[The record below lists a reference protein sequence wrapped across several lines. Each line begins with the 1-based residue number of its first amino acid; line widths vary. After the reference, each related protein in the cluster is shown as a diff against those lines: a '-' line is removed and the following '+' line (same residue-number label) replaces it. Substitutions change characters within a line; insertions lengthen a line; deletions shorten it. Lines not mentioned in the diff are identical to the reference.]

1 MPNSQPRP
9 QLYHSSVHLSLSL
22 SHHPEHDT
30 AERLVRKQKQQ
41 MTMDA
46 TDTLSVAYCPV
57 PINGN
62 PTEVLANR
70 FSAWRKIIR
79 ALLVY
84 FKEAVSVQEEVT
96 RQHVR
101 LGTAVNF
108 PFFANGT
115 ADMSKHTV
123 QKDREALDP
132 QDSNVTDARSVA
144 AKSTAGSL
152 WAGGFHQNSTSHE
165 DEAIRAMFQPY
176 GHGSIADLPGDLI
189 AYHRTQA
196 AHASQL
202 AKELA
207 KNLIPRLDDLRRDL
221 LVKIKEIKGLSS
233 DFKNT
238 YAKEQGLTE
247 QHVASLQQAIKVL
260 TSGGPLQ
267 GKQDPALVRYQL
279 EKQLGR
285 QISEENYLQ
294 DAYNNLQNSGKE
306 LEKVVVMEIQQA
318 LDHFAQLNSAAATAL
333 QQLVDKFVV
342 DGFVARE
349 PAAEW
354 TAFVS
359 TDPNFVDTATP
370 SRSIDEIEYPYRG
383 DPLTCELRSGQLER
397 RSKYLKSYSRA
408 FYVLTP
414 SFLHEFKSGDRAKHP
429 VPVMSL
435 ALDECQ
441 ISADSKSS
449 SGSHK
454 FVLKT
459 KQGDSS
465 RGHNWVFRVESADA
479 LQQWMKDIQTLTSI
493 KDVRARALKF
503 NAPRV
508 APSRQQVN
516 GHSNSNQHNHT
527 EVNNAVPANINNV
540 DSAHNASTHSNASN
554 AIPTGIATATATATA
569 YPNDTNTTIATD
581 PVADSVDNNNP
592 LPTSADSEIPAL
604 PHSAREMSGSLLASA
619 HRKHMEEPQQVFDE
633 PDEFESPSEATKQDP
648 LVDEKSNFGY
658 DNPRNR
664 TIDDYEENQ
673 HVGEVPRVQS
683 RQNSRKFSVDQGPAL
698 PGLAEIKAAQAAA
711 GADSDVF
718 EYDNENPDAGNT
730 LKTEKDEFVPAHS
743 DLPVHVERR
752 LTMSNHKEDGDA
764 AQNAPRDHTE
774 VGADAHDV
782 IERQRKYSVSST
794 GKRGPPS
801 RKATGSYGTTDDLKP
816 LSEAQPADGKGS
828 LFFANG
834 LPDTTSG
841 AK

>member
-1 MPNSQPRP
+1 M
-9 QLYHSSVHLSLSL
+9 
-22 SHHPEHDT
+22 
-30 AERLVRKQKQQ
+30 
-41 MTMDA
+41 
-46 TDTLSVAYCPV
+46 TDTNSVEYCPV

-84 FKEAVSVQEEVT
+84 FKEAVSVQEEVC

-115 ADMSKHTV
+115 ADMSKHTLH
-123 QKDREALDP
+123 KDREALDP
-132 QDSNVTDARSVA
+132 QDSNVTDAKSVA

-152 WAGGFHQNSTSHE
+152 WAGGFHQSSGSHE
-165 DEAIRAMFQPY
+165 DEAIRAMFQPL

-221 LVKIKEIKGLSS
+221 LVKIKEIKGLAS

-247 QHVASLQQAIKVL
+247 QHVAALQQAISVL
-260 TSGGPLQ
+260 TGGGPLQ

-318 LDHFAQLNSAAATAL
+318 LDHFAQLNAAAATSL
-333 QQLVDKFVV
+333 QQLVDKMVL

-370 SRSIDEIEYPYRG
+370 SRSLDEIEYPYRG

-441 ISADSKSS
+441 ISADAKSS
-449 SGSHK
+449 GGSHK

-459 KQGDSS
+459 KTGDSS

-479 LQQWMKDIQTLTSI
+479 LSAWMKDISTLTGI

-508 APSRQQVN
+508 APSRAAVN
-516 GHSNSNQHNHT
+516 GSSNGTQPSSHNAIPGGNDRT
-527 EVNNAVPANINNV
+527 TTDSNV
-540 DSAHNASTHSNASN
+540 DSPIAHAASTDSPIDTPQVN
-554 AIPTGIATATATATA
+554 TA
-569 YPNDTNTTIATD
+569 N
-581 PVADSVDNNNP
+581 VSDSVP
-592 LPTSADSEIPAL
+592 GATHSATSDPSSSIPPL
-604 PHSAREMSGSLLASA
+604 PHSARDMSSSLLASA
-619 HRKHMEEPQQVFDE
+619 HRKHMEDPQVFDE
-633 PDEFESPSEATKQDP
+633 PEEFDETPKQDP
-648 LVDEKSNFGY
+648 LVDEPSNFGY
-658 DNPRNR
+658 DHPRNK
-664 TIDDYEENQ
+664 TIDDYAEHQ
-673 HVGEVPRVQS
+673 HVGAVPRVQS
-683 RQNSRKFSVDQGPAL
+683 RQNSRKFSVDQGPSL
-698 PGLAEIKAAQAAA
+698 PGLAEIKAAQKAA
-711 GADSDVF
+711 GSQDVF
-718 EYDNENPDAGNT
+718 EYDAENPDAGNT
-730 LKTEKDEFVPAHS
+730 LKAEKDEFVPAHA
-743 DLPVHVERR
+743 DTPVHVERR
-752 LTMSNHKEDGDA
+752 LTQSHHKDDGDV

-774 VGADAHDV
+774 VGADAHELV
-782 IERQRKYSVSST
+782 ERQRKYSVSST

-816 LSEAQPADGKGS
+816 LAEAGSESKG

-834 LPDTTSG
+834 LPETTSG
-841 AK
+841 AGK

>member
-1 MPNSQPRP
+1 MTHP
-9 QLYHSSVHLSLSL
+9 QTV
-22 SHHPEHDT
+22 
-30 AERLVRKQKQQ
+30 
-41 MTMDA
+41 
-46 TDTLSVAYCPV
+46 DTLSVAYCPV

-84 FKEAVSVQEEVT
+84 FKEAVSVQEEVC

-152 WAGGFHQNSTSHE
+152 WAGGFNHNSASHE

-189 AYHRTQA
+189 SYHRTQA

-221 LVKIKEIKGLSS
+221 LVKIKEIKGLAS

-238 YAKEQGLTE
+238 YSKEQGLTE
-247 QHVASLQQAIKVL
+247 QHVAALQQAIKVL
-260 TSGGPLQ
+260 TGGGPLQ

-279 EKQLGR
+279 EKQLSR

-318 LDHFAQLNSAAATAL
+318 LDHFAQLNSAAATAM
-333 QQLVDKFVV
+333 QQLVDKMVI

-370 SRSIDEIEYPYRG
+370 SRSLDEIEYPYRG

-441 ISADSKSS
+441 ISADAKGS

-465 RGHNWVFRVESADA
+465 RGHNWVFRVESANA
-479 LQQWMKDIQTLTSI
+479 LQQWMKDIQTLTGI

-503 NAPRV
+503 NQPRV
-508 APSRQQVN
+508 APPRLVN
-516 GHSNSNQHNHT
+516 GHASKVATTENEDTTTNNNNVN
-527 EVNNAVPANINNV
+527 EVNSVI
-540 DSAHNASTHSNASN
+540 
-554 AIPTGIATATATATA
+554 
-569 YPNDTNTTIATD
+569 NDTTITHDTTSVVTHDNVANNIPEGSTDIPSANTTVNTD
-581 PVADSVDNNNP
+581 PS
-592 LPTSADSEIPAL
+592 SIPAL
-604 PHSAREMSGSLLASA
+604 PHSAREMSSSLLASA

-633 PDEFESPSEATKQDP
+633 PDEFDDNKQDP
-648 LVDEKSNFGY
+648 LVAEKSNFGY
-658 DNPRNR
+658 DHPRNK
-664 TIDDYEENQ
+664 TIDDYDEHQ
-673 HVGEVPRVQS
+673 HVGEVPRVAS
-683 RQNSRKFSVDQGPAL
+683 RQNSRKFSVDQGPTL
-698 PGLAEIKAAQAAA
+698 PGLAEIKAAQAAVQ
-711 GADSDVF
+711 GDSEVF

-730 LKTEKDEFVPAHS
+730 LKSEKGDFLPAHAGT
-743 DLPVHVERR
+743 PIHVERR
-752 LTMSNHKEDGDA
+752 LTMSNHKDDA
-764 AQNAPRDHTE
+764 DVAQNAPRDHTE
-774 VGADAHDV
+774 VGQDAQDLV
-782 IERQRKYSVSST
+782 DRQRKYSVSST

-816 LSEAQPADGKGS
+816 LSESQPEGGESKGG
-828 LFFANG
+828 LFFAGG
-834 LPDTTSG
+834 LPETTSG

>member
-1 MPNSQPRP
+1 MP
-9 QLYHSSVHLSLSL
+9 
-22 SHHPEHDT
+22 E
-30 AERLVRKQKQQ
+30 
-41 MTMDA
+41 A

-84 FKEAVSVQEEVT
+84 FKEAVSVQEEVC

-132 QDSNVTDARSVA
+132 QESNVTDSKSVA

-152 WAGGFHQNSTSHE
+152 WAGGFHQNNTSHE
-165 DEAIRAMFQPY
+165 DEAIRGMFQPY

-221 LVKIKEIKGLSS
+221 LVKIKEIKGLAS

-247 QHVASLQQAIKVL
+247 QHVAALQQAIKVL
-260 TSGGPLQ
+260 TGGGPIQ

-294 DAYNNLQNSGKE
+294 DAYTNLQNSGKE

-349 PAAEW
+349 PAYEW
-354 TAFVS
+354 TAFVAS
-359 TDPNFVDTATP
+359 DPNFVDTATP
-370 SRSIDEIEYPYRG
+370 SRALDEIEYPYRG

-449 SGSHK
+449 GGSHK

-479 LQQWMKDIQTLTSI
+479 LQLWMKDIQTLTSI
-493 KDVRARALKF
+493 KDVRERALKF

-508 APSRQQVN
+508 APSRPSEVQQVN
-516 GHSNSNQHNHT
+516 GHSNNSNPHNHIS
-527 EVNNAVPANINNV
+527 NNSAVPPHT
-540 DSAHNASTHSNASN
+540 DSAPTTSSTTHNASN
-554 AIPTGIATATATATA
+554 AIPTGIATAAATPAVA
-569 YPNDTNTTIATD
+569 AAIPKSTTSSAIATD
-581 PVADSVDNNNP
+581 STSVNN
-592 LPTSADSEIPAL
+592 TDIPAL
-604 PHSAREMSGSLLASA
+604 PHSARDMSGSLLASA

-633 PDEFESPSEATKQDP
+633 PDEFDNPADGQDP
-648 LVDEKSNFGY
+648 LVAEKSNFGY
-658 DNPRNR
+658 DNPRNK

-673 HVGEVPRVQS
+673 HVGEVPRVAS

-711 GADSDVF
+711 GAADSAVF
-718 EYDNENPDAGNT
+718 EYDAENPDAGNT
-730 LKTEKDEFVPAHS
+730 LKSETGDFVPAHA
-743 DLPVHVERR
+743 DVPVNVERR
-752 LTMSNHKEDGDA
+752 LTMSNHKDEEA
-764 AQNAPRDHTE
+764 SQNAPRDHTE
-774 VGADAHDV
+774 VGADAQEV

-816 LSEAQPADGKGS
+816 LSEAQPADSKGS

-834 LPDTTSG
+834 LPETTSG

>member
-1 MPNSQPRP
+1 M
-9 QLYHSSVHLSLSL
+9 
-22 SHHPEHDT
+22 
-30 AERLVRKQKQQ
+30 
-41 MTMDA
+41 A
-46 TDTLSVAYCPV
+46 TDTLSVGYCPV

-84 FKEAVSVQEEVT
+84 FKEAVSVQEEVC

-123 QKDREALDP
+123 AKDREALDP
-132 QDSNVTDARSVA
+132 QESNVTDARSVA

-152 WAGGFHQNSTSHE
+152 WAGGFHQNSASHE

-189 AYHRTQA
+189 SYHRTQA

-221 LVKIKEIKGLSS
+221 LVKIKEIKGLAS

-247 QHVASLQQAIKVL
+247 QHVAALQQAIKVL
-260 TSGGPLQ
+260 TGGGPLQ

-370 SRSIDEIEYPYRG
+370 SRSLDEIEYPYRG

-441 ISADSKSS
+441 ISADSKTS

-479 LQQWMKDIQTLTSI
+479 LQQWMKDISTLTSI

-508 APSRQQVN
+508 APSHQQQVN
-516 GHSNSNQHNHT
+516 GHSNSTSSQVNHNHNNLNHNNSDQVT
-527 EVNNAVPANINNV
+527 NNAAVPTTQV
-540 DSAHNASTHSNASN
+540 DSAHNTTTTTNASN
-554 AIPTGIATATATATA
+554 AIPTGIATATVVS
-569 YPNDTNTTIATD
+569 DTNSTIATD
-581 PVADSVDNNNP
+581 PVAAADVSVNHNTTTNNNHAP
-592 LPTSADSEIPAL
+592 VSAGSSDIPAL

-619 HRKHMEEPQQVFDE
+619 HRKHMEDPQQVFDE
-633 PDEFESPSEATKQDP
+633 PDEFDSPNEGAKQDP
-648 LVDEKSNFGY
+648 LVDEPSNFGY
-658 DNPRNR
+658 DNPRNK

-711 GADSDVF
+711 GTNDSEVF
-718 EYDNENPDAGNT
+718 EYDAENPDAGNT
-730 LKTEKDEFVPAHS
+730 LKSEKGEFVPVHA

-774 VGADAHDV
+774 VGADAQDV

-816 LSEAQPADGKGS
+816 LSEAQPAEGKGS

-834 LPDTTSG
+834 LPETTSG

>member
-1 MPNSQPRP
+1 
-9 QLYHSSVHLSLSL
+9 
-22 SHHPEHDT
+22 
-30 AERLVRKQKQQ
+30 
-41 MTMDA
+41 MDP

-84 FKEAVSVQEEVT
+84 FKEAVSVQEEVC

-115 ADMSKHTV
+115 ADMSKQTV

-132 QDSNVTDARSVA
+132 TDSNVTDARSVA

-152 WAGGFHQNSTSHE
+152 WAGGFHQHSGSHE

-189 AYHRTQA
+189 SFHRTQA

-221 LVKIKEIKGLSS
+221 LVKIKEIKGLAS

-238 YAKEQGLTE
+238 YSKEQGLTE
-247 QHVASLQQAIKVL
+247 QHVTALEHAINAL
-260 TSGGPLQ
+260 TTGGPIQ

-318 LDHFAQLNSAAATAL
+318 LDHFAQLNSASAAAL
-333 QQLVDKFVV
+333 QQLVDKLVV
-342 DGFVARE
+342 EGFVARE

-370 SRSIDEIEYPYRG
+370 SRALDEIEYPYRG

-441 ISADSKSS
+441 VSADSKGS

-465 RGHNWVFRVESADA
+465 RGHNLVFRVESADA
-479 LQQWMKDIQTLTSI
+479 LQQWMKDIQTLTAI

-508 APSRQQVN
+508 APSRVN
-516 GHSNSNQHNHT
+516 GHSNVITNKLDNSTNTPDAATNHPT
-527 EVNNAVPANINNV
+527 NADPNV
-540 DSAHNASTHSNASN
+540 LPTNHASY
-554 AIPTGIATATATATA
+554 AIPTGTTHVDAT
-569 YPNDTNTTIATD
+569 PNHTNTNSHFSEAATEASLT
-581 PVADSVDNNNP
+581 PDNASI
-592 LPTSADSEIPAL
+592 PTL
-604 PHSAREMSGSLLASA
+604 PHSAREMSGSLLATA

-633 PDEFESPSEATKQDP
+633 PDEFEDSSKKQDP
-648 LVDEKSNFGY
+648 LVDEPSNFGY
-658 DNPRNR
+658 DNPRNK

-673 HVGEVPRVQS
+673 HVGDVPRVQS
-683 RQNSRKFSVDQGPAL
+683 RQNSRKFSVDQGPSI
-698 PGLAEIKAAQAAA
+698 PGLSELKAAKAAS
-711 GADSDVF
+711 GNGDVF
-718 EYDNENPDAGNT
+718 EYDAENPDAGNT
-730 LKTEKDEFVPAHS
+730 LRNEKEEFAPVDS
-743 DLPVHVERR
+743 TLPVHVERR
-752 LTMSNHKEDGDA
+752 LTMSNHKDDEPA
-764 AQNAPRDHTE
+764 HNAPRDHTE
-774 VGADAHDV
+774 VDSDSKEIV
-782 IERQRKYSVSST
+782 DRQRKFSVSST

-801 RKATGSYGTTDDLKP
+801 RRATGSYGTTDDLKP
-816 LSEAQPADGKGS
+816 LAEANSENKGS

>member
-1 MPNSQPRP
+1 M
-9 QLYHSSVHLSLSL
+9 
-22 SHHPEHDT
+22 
-30 AERLVRKQKQQ
+30 
-41 MTMDA
+41 
-46 TDTLSVAYCPV
+46 DTLSVSYCPV

-84 FKEAVSVQEEVT
+84 FKEAVSVQEEVC

-123 QKDREALDP
+123 AKDREALDP
-132 QDSNVTDARSVA
+132 QDSNVTDARSMA

-152 WAGGFHQNSTSHE
+152 WAGGFHQSSASHE

-189 AYHRTQA
+189 GYHRTQA

-221 LVKIKEIKGLSS
+221 LVKIKEIKGLAS

-247 QHVASLQQAIKVL
+247 QHVTALQQAIKVL
-260 TSGGPLQ
+260 SSGGPLQ

-318 LDHFAQLNSAAATAL
+318 LDHFAQLNAAAATSL
-333 QQLVDKFVV
+333 QQLVDKLVV

-354 TAFVS
+354 AAFVS

-370 SRSIDEIEYPYRG
+370 SRSLDEIEYPFRG
-383 DPLTCELRSGQLER
+383 DPLTCELRSGALER

-441 ISADSKSS
+441 ISADSKTS

-479 LQQWMKDIQTLTSI
+479 LQLWMKDIGTLTSI

-508 APSRQQVN
+508 VAQLQQVN
-516 GHSNSNQHNHT
+516 GHSNSETQVNNNHHNHNHET
-527 EVNNAVPANINNV
+527 TPNVDSAHHV
-540 DSAHNASTHSNASN
+540 DSAHNATTTTTTTTA
-554 AIPTGIATATATATA
+554 AGIATVAS
-569 YPNDTNTTIATD
+569 DTNSTIATI
-581 PVADSVDNNNP
+581 PVTDNHSLP
-592 LPTSADSEIPAL
+592 PTSAGSSDIPAL

-619 HRKHMEEPQQVFDE
+619 HRKHMENPPQQVFDE
-633 PDEFESPSEATKQDP
+633 PDEFDSPDDAKTAPKQDP
-648 LVDEKSNFGY
+648 LVDEVSNFGY
-658 DNPRNR
+658 DNPRNK

-683 RQNSRKFSVDQGPAL
+683 RQNSRKFSVDQGPSL

-711 GADSDVF
+711 AGASDAEVF
-718 EYDNENPDAGNT
+718 EYDAENPDAGNT
-730 LKTEKDEFVPAHS
+730 LKTEKDEFVPAHAG
-743 DLPVHVERR
+743 LPVNVERR
-752 LTMSNHKEDGDA
+752 LTMSNHKDDGDA

-816 LSEAQPADGKGS
+816 LSESQSTEGGGKGS

-834 LPDTTSG
+834 LPETTSG